1 MKLISFALLFDRNQ
15 RSDYRSILYSHRIP
29 FYPCTSV
36 SYSSST
42 PTIRYWTSN
51 RKIRSLDDSSS

>member
-29 FYPCTSV
+29 FYPCSSLT
-36 SYSSST
+36 YSSST
-42 PTIRYWTSN
+42 PTIRYRSTY
-51 RKIRSLDDSSS
+51 RKIRSIDNSSS